1 MLASLYSDA
10 IKDRFNFYNCIQ
22 FLLKHCISL
31 EVDDENLNTLAAEKY
46 GDWSHL

>member
-10 IKDRFNFYNCIQ
+10 VKDRFNFYNCIQ

-31 EVDDENLNTLAAEKY
+31 ELDDESLNTLAAEKY
-46 GDWSHL
+46 EGRSHL